1 MTLLSFLLAGAAVA
15 QKELEARNEGME
27 RRLEARYKEMET
39 RIEAKDKEMENMLQK
54 LDKMKKEMEGSTSK
68 LRMEIEEN
76 LRKEIASNFPDSN
89 ALMKPSLR
97 NLPIVLISA
106 WRDSVIITPQTVTFE
121 SFLTNFD
128 NGERPGGRFD
138 LDSGVFTCLQSG
150 YYTVSF
156 SAYGAL
162 SPAHLAQDLF
172 LFKNGLELP
181 ESALYIRHDG
191 EWTMDASIGV
201 TSSRSLVSNFLEI
214 CHRMLSIVK

>member
-1 MTLLSFLLAGAAVA
+1 MFVTLLSLLLAGPAVA
-15 QKELEARNEGME
+15 EKELVARDEGME

-39 RIEAKDKEMENMLQK
+39 RIEAKEKEMETMLQE

-89 ALMKPSLR
+89 ALMKPSSLR
-97 NLPIVLISA
+97 NLPIVLISV
-106 WRDSVIITPQTVTFE
+106 WRDSVIISPQTVTFE
-121 SFLTNFD
+121 SFLTNLTNLPD
-128 NGERPGGRFD
+128 RPGGRFD

-156 SAYGAL
+156 SAYRAL
-162 SPAHLAQDLF
+162 SPAHLSQDLF

-181 ESALYIRHDG
+181 ESALYICHDG

-201 TSSRSLVSNFLEI
+201 TSTRSLVSNFLEI
-214 CHRMLSIVK
+214 VK

>member
-1 MTLLSFLLAGAAVA
+1 MFVTLLSLLLAGAALA
-15 QKELEARNEGME
+15 EKELVAKNEGME

-39 RIEAKDKEMENMLQK
+39 RIEAKEKEMETMLQK
-54 LDKMKKEMEGSTSK
+54 LDKMKKEMEGSASK

-89 ALMKPSLR
+89 ALMKPSSLR

-106 WRDSVIITPQTVTFE
+106 WRDSVIISPQTVTFE

-162 SPAHLAQDLF
+162 SPAHLSQDLF

-201 TSSRSLVSNFLEI
+201 TSTRSLVSNFLEI
-214 CHRMLSIVK
+214 VK